1 MHHHS
6 GLVAAGGA
14 TSGRLGQ
21 LGAGQAE
28 SRRGHLVSIAA
39 WRQGSPALAHG
50 RLGVLGLQSLRRCCR
65 LTARLHKPGV
75 PARGASPRW
84 TIVQTRRRGPRFCH
98 FLGPYSLPRPSLQG
112 GKPFIPLPLRLS
124 STFCIPGTPASGS
137 PGATPQ
143 LAVWASGP
151 RVICVGLVPPAAFI
165 E

>member
-1 MHHHS
+1 M
-6 GLVAAGGA
+6 LDKL
-14 TSGRLGQ
+14 R
-21 LGAGQAE
+21 AE
-28 SRRGHLVSIAA
+28 VISSIAA

-84 TIVQTRRRGPRFCH
+84 QMYRLDVEALGSATFWGRILSLGHLFKGGNLWFPPFRRFGF
-98 FLGPYSLPRPSLQG
+98 
-112 GKPFIPLPLRLS
+112 
-124 STFCIPGTPASGS
+124 PARSASRHAGFQS
-137 PGATPQ
+137 YGCDPQ

-151 RVICVGLVPPAAFI
+151 RVICVGLVPSAFI